1 MEVFRVSPK
10 YCASLPIEYINSSMA
25 FTKTLIDMGYLTRDL
40 EKEDVFY
47 TEIIQKVHHGEHH
60 YDNPGKLR

>member
-1 MEVFRVSPK
+1 
-10 YCASLPIEYINSSMA
+10 MA
-25 FTKTLIDMGYLTRDL
+25 FTKTLRDMGYLTREL

-47 TEIIQKVHHGEHH
+47 TEIIQKVHPGEHH